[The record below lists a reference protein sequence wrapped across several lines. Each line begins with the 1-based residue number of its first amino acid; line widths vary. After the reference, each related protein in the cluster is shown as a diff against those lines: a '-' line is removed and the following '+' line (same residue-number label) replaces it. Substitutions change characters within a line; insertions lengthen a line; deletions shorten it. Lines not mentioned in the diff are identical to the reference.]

1 MGLSCSQTLACMK
14 KQENKYWVKI
24 KKAIRFVEYDVWRIP
39 LSELSPRKTFLI
51 RQLRILILAVRGFIE
66 DKVHVRA
73 SALTYYTLFGMVP
86 VVGLAFGIA
95 KGFGLEKYLEDQLR
109 QAFSGR
115 EEIMNWV
122 LEFSQSMLKTASG
135 GIVAG
140 IGIIILLYTVMI
152 ILNFVEESFNEIWQV
167 KKPRPLSRKFSDYF
181 AIMFIAPLFF
191 ILASA
196 VTVFLRTEAYN
207 FVDGLALGQYI
218 SPALIFLAKLIPYIL
233 VWVMFLILFM
243 VMPNTNVKFRS
254 ALIAAIIA
262 GTMFQIT
269 QWYYIYF
276 QVGVS
281 RYNAIYGSFAALP
294 LLMFFIRISWLIVLF
309 GAEIAYANQNVEN
322 YEFETESQRISPFNK
337 KLLSLYVLQLLIGNF
352 MKGGKPMTSEQIAH
366 LLQIPHKLVSSILN
380 DLAEVSLLSEAKTE
394 QVKAVGFLP
403 SMDPNKISI
412 RLVLDRLDRKGN
424 DTLIAKPSKELDK
437 LQAILQKFN
446 DRLEKASENVLLKE
460 V

>member
-1 MGLSCSQTLACMK
+1 MK
-14 KQENKYWVKI
+14 RKENKYWVKI
-24 KKAIRFVEYDVWRIP
+24 KTAIRFVEHDVWRIP

-86 VVGLAFGIA
+86 IIGLAFGIA

-140 IGIIILLYTVMI
+140 IGVIILLYTVMI

-181 AIMFIAPLFF
+181 AIMFIAPIFF

-196 VTVFLRTEAYN
+196 VTVFLRTEAYT

-218 SPALIFLAKLIPYIL
+218 GPALIFLGKLIPYIL

-243 VMPNTNVKFRS
+243 VMPNTNVRFKS

-262 GTMFQIT
+262 GTLFQIT

-276 QVGVS
+276 QIGVS

-309 GAEIAYANQNVEN
+309 GAEISYANQNVEN

-337 KLLSLYVLQLLIGNF
+337 KLLALYVLQLLIGNF

-366 LLQIPHKLVSSILN
+366 LLQIPHKLVCSILN
-380 DLAEVSLLSEAKTE
+380 DLTEVSLLSETNTE
-394 QVKAVGFLP
+394 QAKEVGFLP
-403 SMDPNKISI
+403 SMDPNQISI
-412 RLVLDRLDRKGN
+412 RLVLDRLDRKGH
-424 DTLIAKPSKELDK
+424 DILIAKPSKELEK